1 MCDLLTQRRVGDLE
15 LCGPRHS
22 ARDLIAHSLSQR
34 TDWTESAPMDG
45 PTTILLVLAALP
57 IFALGVG
64 LLVAPART
72 TAALNEWYVIPPS
85 IRADQRIRLALVRA
99 AGVGLMVLAVGL
111 EIRAVALVISLST

>member
-1 MCDLLTQRRVGDLE
+1 
-15 LCGPRHS
+15 
-22 ARDLIAHSLSQR
+22 
-34 TDWTESAPMDG
+34 MDG

-72 TAALNEWYVIPPS
+72 TAALNDWYVIPPS
-85 IRADQRIRLALVRA
+85 VRVDQRIRLALVRA

-111 EIRAVALVISLST
+111 EIRAVALVISLTT